1 MQSLRSMVMTTSQS
15 MSHNRSRMASFIAP
29 RRHGMDHGELQLFVT
44 LKGDEAGSPD
54 VPGELLDGV
63 RVSKEMPSHRAAV
76 ALQST
81 LDATFDVQ
89 KGYVAHCSDDGHV
102 CV

>member
-1 MQSLRSMVMTTSQS
+1 
-15 MSHNRSRMASFIAP
+15 MSHDRSRRMASFIAP
-29 RRHGMDHGELQLFVT
+29 RRHGMHHLHKLQLFVT
-44 LKGDEAGSPD
+44 LQGDEAGSPD
-54 VPGELLDGV
+54 VPGELLDEV

-81 LDATFDVQ
+81 LDATFGVQ
-89 KGYVAHCSDDGHV
+89 KGYVAHCSDDGHA

>member
-1 MQSLRSMVMTTSQS
+1 MSQE
-15 MSHNRSRMASFIAP
+15 RSRCMPSLIGP
-29 RRHGMDHGELQLFVT
+29 RMHGMDRGELRLFVT
-44 LKGDEAGSPD
+44 LKGNEVGPPD
-54 VPGELLDGV
+54 LPGELLDRV

-81 LDATFDVQ
+81 LDATFGVQ
-89 KGYVAHCSDDGHV
+89 KGYVAHCSNNGHV